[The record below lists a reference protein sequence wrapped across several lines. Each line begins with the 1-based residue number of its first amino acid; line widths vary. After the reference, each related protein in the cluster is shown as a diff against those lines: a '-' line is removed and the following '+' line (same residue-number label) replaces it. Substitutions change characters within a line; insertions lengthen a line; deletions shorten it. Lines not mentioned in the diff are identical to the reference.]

1 MLSPTSARVIS
12 YAPKQ
17 AGADDGDAEMPESS
31 EILEPPALA
40 ARPGSL
46 TTVDAGTAPVRV
58 LLVEDDPGDAL
69 LVEELLSETDLA
81 VELERAMSVA
91 DALPRLKWAD
101 CVLLDLALP
110 DSLGLDG
117 LETILEADGGGAVI
131 VLTGLAD
138 RSRGALA
145 VASGAQDYLIK
156 AEVDASLLG
165 RSVRYAIERRRAD
178 VATRRLFEANL
189 RREANERI
197 QRGLLPRP
205 LLRRDDIEVATVYRP
220 GGGGDV
226 LGGDFYDAVEL
237 EDGTLRAVI
246 GDVCGHGPDEAA
258 LGVCLRI
265 AWRTLVV
272 AGTEH
277 DRVLPALD
285 DVLVAERQ
293 HDETFVT
300 VCDLTIRPDR
310 TGAAVR
316 LAGHPPPLLLRP
328 APAVWPGEPGPP
340 LGCLPDQSW
349 PAAATSLV
357 GPWAVLLYTD
367 GLIEGRRRDSD
378 DRLGVEG
385 LTERLR
391 AGGLGA
397 AARGTGGVPPTAAA
411 GAARCWEQ
419 GLEATLAWAEE
430 EHGGPLA
437 DDVAL
442 MLLARAA
449 AGGAGPPGV
458 RGDPPETGA

>member
-1 MLSPTSARVIS
+1 
-12 YAPKQ
+12 
-17 AGADDGDAEMPESS
+17 
-31 EILEPPALA
+31 
-40 ARPGSL
+40 
-46 TTVDAGTAPVRV
+46 V

-69 LVEELLSETDLA
+69 LVEELLSETDLD
-81 VELERAMSVA
+81 VEIARALSVA
-91 DALPRLKWAD
+91 EALPRLAEAD

-110 DSLGLDG
+110 DSFGLDG
-117 LETILEADGGGAVI
+117 LRTVLAADPHVAVV

-145 VASGAQDYLIK
+145 VATGAQDYLIK
-156 AEVDASLLG
+156 AEVDPSLLG

-205 LLRRDDIEVATVYRP
+205 LLRSDGLEVATVYRP

-226 LGGDFYDAVEL
+226 LGGDFYDVVEL

-272 AGTEH
+272 AGTAHE
-277 DRVLPALD
+277 RVLPALD

-293 HDETFVT
+293 NDETFCT
-300 VCDLTIRPDR
+300 VCDIAIDPDR
-310 TGAAVR
+310 RAATAR

-328 APAVWPGEPGPP
+328 APTAWPGVECRSP
-340 LGCLPDQSW
+340 LGVVPGQTW
-349 PAAATSLV
+349 PGVTTELA
-357 GPWAVLLYTD
+357 GPWGILLYTD
-367 GLIEGRRRDSD
+367 GLIEGRQPGSD
-378 DRLGVEG
+378 DRLGVDG
-385 LTERLR
+385 LITRLR
-391 AGGLGA
+391 EYGLGA
-397 AARGTGGVPPTAAA
+397 AAPG
-411 GAARCWEQ
+411 WEA
-419 GLEATLAWAEE
+419 GLEATLAWVEE
-430 EHGGPLA
+430 QHGGPLA

-442 MLLARAA
+442 MLLAN
-449 AGGAGPPGV
+449 GAGP
-458 RGDPPETGA
+458 TG

>member
-1 MLSPTSARVIS
+1 MLER
-12 YAPKQ
+12 
-17 AGADDGDAEMPESS
+17 S
-31 EILEPPALA
+31 EILEPAALA
-40 ARPGSL
+40 PMPGAPAAL
-46 TTVDAGTAPVRV
+46 GEGGGPVRV

-69 LVEELLSETDLA
+69 LVQELLSETDLD
-81 VELERAMSVA
+81 VELDRAMSVRE
-91 DALPRLKWAD
+91 ALPRLQQAD

-110 DSLGLDG
+110 DSFGLDG
-117 LETILEADGGGAVI
+117 LRALLTADEGVAVV

-156 AEVDASLLG
+156 AEVDASSLG

-189 RREANERI
+189 RRQANERI

-205 LLRRDDIEVATVYRP
+205 LLRSDDLEVATVYRP

-272 AGTEH
+272 AGTVH
-277 DRVLPALD
+277 DLVLRALD

-293 HDETFVT
+293 NEETFVT
-300 VCDLTIRPDR
+300 VCDVTIRPDR
-310 TGAAVR
+310 RTAAVR

-328 APAVWPGEPGPP
+328 APAAWPDVVPGPP
-340 LGCLPDQSW
+340 LGCLPGQAW
-349 PAAATSLV
+349 PAAEMALPV
-357 GPWAVLLYTD
+357 PWEVLLYTD
-367 GLIEGRRRDSD
+367 GLIEGHRRQSAERIGVDGLT
-378 DRLGVEG
+378 DRLRGF
-385 LTERLR
+385 
-391 AGGLGA
+391 GLGTDGREA
-397 AARGTGGVPPTAAA
+397 
-411 GAARCWEQ
+411 

-430 EHGGPLA
+430 EHGGPLP

-442 MLLARAA
+442 MLLWGA
-449 AGGAGPPGV
+449 AGAP
-458 RGDPPETGA
+458 R

>member
-1 MLSPTSARVIS
+1 
-12 YAPKQ
+12 
-17 AGADDGDAEMPESS
+17 MPDRS
-31 EILEPPALA
+31 EILESPAPA
-40 ARPGSL
+40 VRPVGGR
-46 TTVDAGTAPVRV
+46 VHV

-69 LVEELLSETDLA
+69 LVEELLSETDLS
-81 VELERAMSVA
+81 VELHRALSVA
-91 DALPRLKWAD
+91 EALPLLDQAD

-110 DSLGLDG
+110 DSFG
-117 LETILEADGGGAVI
+117 LEGLHALLAANPQVAVV

-138 RSRGALA
+138 RDRGLKA

-178 VATRRLFEANL
+178 VATRRLLEANL

-205 LLRRDDIEVATVYRP
+205 LLRSGDLGVATVYRP

-272 AGTEH
+272 ASTVDE
-277 DRVLPALD
+277 RVLPALD

-293 HDETFVT
+293 RDETFVT
-300 VCDLTIRPDR
+300 VCDITVGPDR
-310 TGAAVR
+310 QTATVR
-316 LAGHPPPLLLRP
+316 LAGHPPPLLLGP
-328 APAVWPGEPGPP
+328 TPTVWPGAASGPP
-340 LGCLPDQSW
+340 LGVVPGQTWEASVAPW
-349 PAAATSLV
+349 PA
-357 GPWAVLLYTD
+357 PWAVLLYTD
-367 GLIEGRRRDSD
+367 GLIEGRRGGGA
-378 DRLGVEG
+378 DRIGVEG
-385 LTERLR
+385 LTARLQT
-391 AGGLGA
+391 AGFGA
-397 AARGTGGVPPTAAA
+397 HSQ
-411 GAARCWEQ
+411 GAD
-419 GLEATLAWAEE
+419 LEATLAWAEE
-430 EHGGPLA
+430 ENGGPLA

-442 MLLARAA
+442 MLLSN
-449 AGGAGPPGV
+449 GAGPVGP
-458 RGDPPETGA
+458 TA

>member
-1 MLSPTSARVIS
+1 M
-12 YAPKQ
+12 
-17 AGADDGDAEMPESS
+17 ADKS

-40 ARPGSL
+40 ARPGSNIA
-46 TTVDAGTAPVRV
+46 TEAGDGPVRL

-81 VELERAMSVA
+81 AELDRAISVA
-91 DALPRLKWAD
+91 DALPRLAGAD

-110 DSLGLDG
+110 DSFGLDG
-117 LETILEADGGGAVI
+117 LRRVLDADPQVAVV

-138 RSRGALA
+138 RSRGDLA

-178 VATRRLFEANL
+178 VATRRLLEANL

-205 LLRRDDIEVATVYRP
+205 LLRSGDLEVATVYRP

-237 EDGTLRAVI
+237 ADGTLRAVI

-272 AGTEH
+272 AGTAHE
-277 DRVLPALD
+277 RVLPALD

-293 HDETFVT
+293 QDETFVT
-300 VCDLTIRPDR
+300 VCDITIPPDR
-310 TGAAVR
+310 RVASVR
-316 LAGHPPPLLLRP
+316 LAGHPPPLLLGDTP
-328 APAVWPGEPGPP
+328 TVWPDDACGPP
-340 LGCLPDQSW
+340 LGVLPGQAWGSSE
-349 PAAATSLV
+349 AELAR
-357 GPWAVLLYTD
+357 PWAVLLYTD
-367 GLIEGRRRDSD
+367 GLIEGRRQGERE
-378 DRLGVEG
+378 RLGVDG
-385 LTERLR
+385 LTARLQ
-391 AGGLGA
+391 AAGLGA
-397 AARGTGGVPPTAAA
+397 DG
-411 GAARCWEQ
+411 WEA
-419 GLEATLAWAEE
+419 GLEGTLAWAERE
-430 EHGGPLA
+430 NGGPLA

-442 MLLARAA
+442 MLLANGSASS
-449 AGGAGPPGV
+449 GP
-458 RGDPPETGA
+458 DPKA

>member
-1 MLSPTSARVIS
+1 M
-12 YAPKQ
+12 
-17 AGADDGDAEMPESS
+17 MPERS

-40 ARPGSL
+40 PRPGS
-46 TTVDAGTAPVRV
+46 TSAPGASDGPVRV

-69 LVEELLSETDLA
+69 LVKELLSETDLD

-91 DALPRLKWAD
+91 EALPRLDRAD

-110 DSLGLDG
+110 DSFGLDG
-117 LETILEADGGGAVI
+117 LRTVLAANSQAAVI

-138 RSRGALA
+138 RGRGAQA

-156 AEVDASLLG
+156 AEVDPSLLG
-165 RSVRYAIERRRAD
+165 RSIRYAIERRRAD
-178 VATRRLFEANL
+178 VATRRLLEVNL

-205 LLRRDDIEVATVYRP
+205 LLRRDGVEVATVYRP

-272 AGTEH
+272 AGTAHE
-277 DRVLPALD
+277 RVLPALD

-293 HDETFVT
+293 HEETFVT
-300 VCDLTIRPDR
+300 VCDITVSPDR
-310 TGAAVR
+310 RSATVR
-316 LAGHPPPLLLRP
+316 LAGHPPPVLLRP
-328 APAVWPGEPGPP
+328 VPTMWPTAQCGPP
-340 LGCLPDQSW
+340 LGVVSGETW
-349 PAAATSLV
+349 EAAAAELSD
-357 GPWAVLLYTD
+357 PWAVLLYTD
-367 GLIEGRRRDSD
+367 GLIEGRYGDSGE
-378 DRLGVEG
+378 RLGIEG
-385 LTERLR
+385 LTARLR
-391 AGGLGA
+391 EDGLEEAG
-397 AARGTGGVPPTAAA
+397 
-411 GAARCWEQ
+411 WEA
-419 GLEATLAWAEE
+419 GLEATVAWVEE
-430 EHGGPLA
+430 QHGGPLA

-442 MLLARAA
+442 MLLATT
-449 AGGAGPPGV
+449 
-458 RGDPPETGA
+458 E

>member
-1 MLSPTSARVIS
+1 
-12 YAPKQ
+12 
-17 AGADDGDAEMPESS
+17 
-31 EILEPPALA
+31 
-40 ARPGSL
+40 
-46 TTVDAGTAPVRV
+46 
-58 LLVEDDPGDAL
+58 
-69 LVEELLSETDLA
+69 
-81 VELERAMSVA
+81 
-91 DALPRLKWAD
+91 
-101 CVLLDLALP
+101 
-110 DSLGLDG
+110 
-117 LETILEADGGGAVI
+117 
-131 VLTGLAD
+131 
-138 RSRGALA
+138 

-178 VATRRLFEANL
+178 VATRRLLEANL

-205 LLRRDDIEVATVYRP
+205 LLRGDDLEVATVYRP

-285 DVLVAERQ
+285 DLLVAERQ

-310 TGAAVR
+310 AGAAVR
-316 LAGHPPPLLLRP
+316 LAGHPPPLVLRP
-328 APAVWPGEPGPP
+328 APAVWPGAAAGPP
-340 LGCLPDQSW
+340 LGCLPGQTW
-349 PAAATSLV
+349 PALATELP

-367 GLIEGRRRDSD
+367 GLIEGRRRGSD
-378 DRLGVEG
+378 ERLGVEG
-385 LTERLR
+385 LTDRLR
-391 AGGLGA
+391 AGGLGSD
-397 AARGTGGVPPTAAA
+397 G
-411 GAARCWEQ
+411 WEE
-419 GLEATLAWAEE
+419 GLEGTLAWAEE

-449 AGGAGPPGV
+449 AGGDGPPGV
-458 RGDPPETGA
+458 RGYPPDGAA

>member
-1 MLSPTSARVIS
+1 
-12 YAPKQ
+12 
-17 AGADDGDAEMPESS
+17 
-31 EILEPPALA
+31 
-40 ARPGSL
+40 
-46 TTVDAGTAPVRV
+46 VRV

-69 LVEELLSETDLA
+69 LVEELLSETDLD
-81 VELERAMSVA
+81 VELDRAISVA
-91 DALPRLKWAD
+91 EALPRLERAD
-101 CVLLDLALP
+101 CVLLDLNLP
-110 DSLGLDG
+110 DSFGLDG
-117 LETILEADGGGAVI
+117 LRTILAADGPVAVI

-138 RSRGALA
+138 RSRGAQA

-189 RREANERI
+189 RRQANERI

-205 LLRRDDIEVATVYRP
+205 LLRSGDLEVATIYRP

-237 EDGTLRAVI
+237 ADGTLRAVI

-272 AGTEH
+272 AGTVG
-277 DRVLPALD
+277 DVVLPALD

-300 VCDLTIRPDR
+300 VCDLTILPDR
-310 TGAAVR
+310 RGATVR

-328 APAVWPGEPGPP
+328 EPAVWPGVVSGPP
-340 LGCLPDQSW
+340 LGVLPDQTW
-349 PAAATSLV
+349 AAVAARMP

-367 GLIEGRRRDSD
+367 GLIEGRRGGGDE
-378 DRLGVEG
+378 RLGVEG
-385 LTERLR
+385 LTARLQS
-391 AGGLGA
+391 AGLGSDWE
-397 AARGTGGVPPTAAA
+397 A
-411 GAARCWEQ
+411 GLQ
-419 GLEATLAWAEE
+419 ATLAWVES

-437 DDVAL
+437 DDVAV
-442 MLLARAA
+442 MLLAGAS
-449 AGGAGPPGV
+449 GGAGAAG
-458 RGDPPETGA
+458 

>member
-1 MLSPTSARVIS
+1 M
-12 YAPKQ
+12 
-17 AGADDGDAEMPESS
+17 MPEKS

-40 ARPGSL
+40 ARLGSNSAME
-46 TTVDAGTAPVRV
+46 AGNGPVRV

-81 VELERAMSVA
+81 AQLDRAVSVA
-91 DALPRLKWAD
+91 DALPRLAGAD

-110 DSLGLDG
+110 DAFG
-117 LETILEADGGGAVI
+117 LEGLRRLLDADPQVAVV

-178 VATRRLFEANL
+178 VATRRLLEANL

-205 LLRRDDIEVATVYRP
+205 LLRSSDLEIATVYRP

-272 AGTEH
+272 AGTDHE
-277 DRVLPALD
+277 RVLPALD

-300 VCDLTIRPDR
+300 VCDITISPDR
-310 TGAAVR
+310 RAASVR
-316 LAGHPPPLLLRP
+316 LAGHPPPLLLGD
-328 APAVWPGEPGPP
+328 APTVWPNDVCGPP
-340 LGCLPDQSW
+340 LGVLSGETWASSEAGLGW
-349 PAAATSLV
+349 PWS
-357 GPWAVLLYTD
+357 VLLYTD
-367 GLIEGRRRDSD
+367 GLIEGRQRGGR

-385 LTERLR
+385 LTARL
-391 AGGLGA
+391 AAAGLGA
-397 AARGTGGVPPTAAA
+397 GS
-411 GAARCWEQ
+411 WEE
-419 GLEATLAWAEE
+419 GLETTLAWAEDE
-430 EHGGPLA
+430 NGGPLA

-442 MLLARAA
+442 MLLANGSAPPA
-449 AGGAGPPGV
+449 SGPPASG
-458 RGDPPETGA
+458 PPASGPSA

>member
-1 MLSPTSARVIS
+1 
-12 YAPKQ
+12 
-17 AGADDGDAEMPESS
+17 MPERS
-31 EILEPPALA
+31 EILEPAALA
-40 ARPGSL
+40 PRQGLSSAPGAN
-46 TTVDAGTAPVRV
+46 DGRVRV

-69 LVEELLSETDLA
+69 LVEELLSETDLN
-81 VELERAMSVA
+81 VELDRAVSMA
-91 DALPRLKWAD
+91 DAVPKLHDAD

-110 DSLGLDG
+110 DAFG
-117 LETILEADGGGAVI
+117 LEGLRRLLAANSEVAVV
-131 VLTGLAD
+131 VLTGLSD
-138 RSRGALA
+138 RSQGALA

-156 AEVDASLLG
+156 AEVDPSLLG

-178 VATRRLFEANL
+178 VATRRLLEANL

-205 LLRRDDIEVATVYRP
+205 LLRSDDLDVATVYRP

-272 AGTEH
+272 AGTAHEL
-277 DRVLPALD
+277 VLPALD

-293 HDETFVT
+293 HDETFCT
-300 VCDLTIRPDR
+300 VCDITVRPDR
-310 TGAAVR
+310 SAATVR

-328 APAVWPGEPGPP
+328 EPSPWPDHECGPP
-340 LGCLPDQSW
+340 LGVLPDQTWS
-349 PAAATSLV
+349 AATAALAD
-357 GPWAVLLYTD
+357 PWAVLLYTD
-367 GLIEGRRRDSD
+367 GLIEGRRQGSTE
-378 DRLGVEG
+378 RLGIEG
-385 LTERLR
+385 LTEHLR
-391 AGGLGA
+391 AGIGA
-397 AARGTGGVPPTAAA
+397 AGGWETGL
-411 GAARCWEQ
+411 RS
-419 GLEATLAWAEE
+419 TLAWAEE
-430 EHGGPLA
+430 QHGGPLA

-449 AGGAGPPGV
+449 GDGGAI
-458 RGDPPETGA
+458 A

>member
-1 MLSPTSARVIS
+1 
-12 YAPKQ
+12 
-17 AGADDGDAEMPESS
+17 
-31 EILEPPALA
+31 
-40 ARPGSL
+40 
-46 TTVDAGTAPVRV
+46 V

-69 LVEELLSETDLA
+69 LVKELLSETDLE
-81 VELERAMSVA
+81 VELERAMLVA
-91 DALPRLKWAD
+91 EALPRLPDVD

-110 DSLGLDG
+110 DAFGLDG
-117 LETILEADGGGAVI
+117 LRTVLAADPHVAVI

-138 RSRGALA
+138 RSLGALA

-156 AEVDASLLG
+156 AEVDPSLLG

-178 VATRRLFEANL
+178 VATRRLLEANL

-205 LLRRDDIEVATVYRP
+205 LLRSGDLDVATVYRP

-237 EDGTLRAVI
+237 DDGTLRAVI

-272 AGTEH
+272 AGTARE
-277 DRVLPALD
+277 RVLPALD

-300 VCDLTIRPDR
+300 VCDITIRPDR
-310 TGAAVR
+310 RAATVR
-316 LAGHPPPLLLRP
+316 LAGHPAPLLLRP
-328 APAVWPGEPGPP
+328 NPTVWPDVSSGPP
-340 LGCLPDQSW
+340 LGVIPGQTWL
-349 PAAATSLV
+349 AAETELTT
-357 GPWAVLLYTD
+357 PWAVLLYTD
-367 GLIEGRRRDSD
+367 GLIEGRQAGS
-378 DRLGVEG
+378 
-385 LTERLR
+385 TERL
-391 AGGLGA
+391 GIDGLTDHLRNNGMA
-397 AARGTGGVPPTAAA
+397 ADG
-411 GAARCWEQ
+411 WEA

-430 EHGGPLA
+430 QHGGPLS

-442 MLLARAA
+442 MLLAN
-449 AGGAGPPGV
+449 GNG
-458 RGDPPETGA
+458 

>member
-1 MLSPTSARVIS
+1 
-12 YAPKQ
+12 
-17 AGADDGDAEMPESS
+17 
-31 EILEPPALA
+31 
-40 ARPGSL
+40 
-46 TTVDAGTAPVRV
+46 
-58 LLVEDDPGDAL
+58 
-69 LVEELLSETDLA
+69 
-81 VELERAMSVA
+81 
-91 DALPRLKWAD
+91 
-101 CVLLDLALP
+101 
-110 DSLGLDG
+110 
-117 LETILEADGGGAVI
+117 
-131 VLTGLAD
+131 
-138 RSRGALA
+138 

-189 RREANERI
+189 RRQANERI

-205 LLRRDDIEVATVYRP
+205 LLRSDDLEVATVYRP

-272 AGTEH
+272 AGTPQ
-277 DRVLPALD
+277 DLVLPALD

-293 HDETFVT
+293 HDETFCT
-300 VCDLTIRPDR
+300 VCDITLRHDR
-310 TGAAVR
+310 SAATVR

-328 APAVWPGEPGPP
+328 VPVVWPEAVPGPP
-340 LGCLPDQSW
+340 LGVLPGQTW
-349 PAAATSLV
+349 PAAEAELV

-367 GLIEGRRRDSD
+367 GLIEGRRRHGDE
-378 DRLGVEG
+378 RLGVEG
-385 LTERLR
+385 LSERLR
-391 AGGLGA
+391 AGL
-397 AARGTGGVPPTAAA
+397 PTAD
-411 GAARCWEQ
+411 GWEA

-442 MLLARAA
+442 MLLAGAPGMGTTGT
-449 AGGAGPPGV
+449 AGATGTAGT
-458 RGDPPETGA
+458 TG

>member
-1 MLSPTSARVIS
+1 
-12 YAPKQ
+12 
-17 AGADDGDAEMPESS
+17 MPDTS
-31 EILEPPALA
+31 EILEPPAPA
-40 ARPGSL
+40 ARPGS
-46 TTVDAGTAPVRV
+46 AGALGPTEGRVRV

-69 LVEELLSETDLA
+69 LVEELLSETDLS
-81 VELERAMSVA
+81 VQLDRAMSVA
-91 DALPRLKWAD
+91 EALPLLPGCD

-110 DSLGLDG
+110 DSFG
-117 LETILEADGGGAVI
+117 LEGLRALLAADPQVAVV

-145 VASGAQDYLIK
+145 VAAGAQDYLIK

-178 VATRRLFEANL
+178 VATRRLLEANL

-205 LLRRDDIEVATVYRP
+205 LLRSDDLQVATVYRP

-272 AGTEH
+272 ASTLPE
-277 DRVLPALD
+277 RVLPALD
-285 DVLVAERQ
+285 DLLVAERQ
-293 HDETFVT
+293 RDETFVT
-300 VCDLTIRPDR
+300 VCDISVGPDR
-310 TGAAVR
+310 RTATVR
-316 LAGHPPPLLLRP
+316 LAGHPPPLLLGTTP
-328 APAVWPGEPGPP
+328 TVWPGAVSGPP
-340 LGCLPDQSW
+340 LGVLPDQTWEASVATL
-349 PAAATSLV
+349 PA
-357 GPWAVLLYTD
+357 PWAVLLYTD
-367 GLIEGRRRDSD
+367 GIIEGRQGGGA

-385 LTERLR
+385 LTARLEKT
-391 AGGLGA
+391 GFGA
-397 AARGTGGVPPTAAA
+397 TPRGAD
-411 GAARCWEQ
+411 WEA
-419 GLEATLAWAEE
+419 GLEATLAFAEE
-430 EHGGPLA
+430 ENGGPLA

-442 MLLARAA
+442 MLLASGAGA
-449 AGGAGPPGV
+449 AGPTA
-458 RGDPPETGA
+458 

>member
-1 MLSPTSARVIS
+1 
-12 YAPKQ
+12 
-17 AGADDGDAEMPESS
+17 MPDTS
-31 EILEPPALA
+31 EILEPAALA
-40 ARPGSL
+40 ARPGS
-46 TTVDAGTAPVRV
+46 THTPDALVAGGEGPVRV

-69 LVEELLSETDLA
+69 LVEELLSETDLD
-81 VELERAMSVA
+81 VELDRATSVA
-91 DALPRLKWAD
+91 EALPRLARSD

-110 DSLGLDG
+110 DSFGLDG
-117 LETILEADGGGAVI
+117 LRTILAAGGQVAVI

-178 VATRRLFEANL
+178 VVTRRLFEANL

-205 LLRRDDIEVATVYRP
+205 LLRSEDLEVATVYRP

-237 EDGTLRAVI
+237 ADGTLRAVI

-272 AGTEH
+272 AGTVH
-277 DRVLPALD
+277 DLVLPALD

-300 VCDLTIRPDR
+300 VCDVTIGPDR
-310 TGAAVR
+310 RSGTVR

-328 APAVWPGEPGPP
+328 APAVWPGVVPGPP
-340 LGCLPDQSW
+340 LGVVPGQTW
-349 PAAATSLV
+349 PAAAAEVAHS
-357 GPWAVLLYTD
+357 WAVLLYTD
-367 GLIEGRRRDSD
+367 GLIEGRRPGSD
-378 DRLGVEG
+378 ERLGVEG
-385 LTERLR
+385 LTAQLHA
-391 AGGLGA
+391 AGLS
-397 AARGTGGVPPTAAA
+397 PA
-411 GAARCWEQ
+411 GAAGWEA
-419 GLEATLAWAEE
+419 GLEATLAWVEE
-430 EHGGPLA
+430 QHGGPLA

-442 MLLARAA
+442 MLLAGAA
-449 AGGAGPPGV
+449 RSGAGGAGAP
-458 RGDPPETGA
+458 A

>member
-1 MLSPTSARVIS
+1 
-12 YAPKQ
+12 
-17 AGADDGDAEMPESS
+17 MPDRS
-31 EILEPPALA
+31 EILEPPAPA
-40 ARPGSL
+40 ARPGS
-46 TTVDAGTAPVRV
+46 TSAVGPAGGRVRV

-81 VELERAMSVA
+81 VDLDRALSVA
-91 DALPRLKWAD
+91 EALPHLHRAD
-101 CVLLDLALP
+101 CVLLDLGLP
-110 DSLGLDG
+110 DSFGLQG
-117 LETILEADGGGAVI
+117 LHTLLAANPQVAVV

-138 RSRGALA
+138 RSRAALA

-178 VATRRLFEANL
+178 VATRRLLEANL

-205 LLRRDDIEVATVYRP
+205 LLRSGDLEVATVYRP

-272 AGTEH
+272 ASTLNE
-277 DRVLPALD
+277 RVLPALD

-293 HDETFVT
+293 GDETFVT
-300 VCDLTIRPDR
+300 VCDVTVSPDR
-310 TGAAVR
+310 GTAIVR
-316 LAGHPPPLLLRP
+316 LAGHPPPLLLGSTIT
-328 APAVWPGEPGPP
+328 VWPGATSGPP
-340 LGCLPDQSW
+340 LGVVPGQIWEAS
-349 PAAATSLV
+349 AATLPA
-357 GPWAVLLYTD
+357 PWGVLLYTD
-367 GLIEGRRRDSD
+367 GLIEGRRAGGA
-378 DRLGVEG
+378 DRVGVDG
-385 LTERLR
+385 LTARLQT
-391 AGGLGA
+391 AGLSP
-397 AARGTGGVPPTAAA
+397 RSEGTD
-411 GAARCWEQ
+411 
-419 GLEATLAWAEE
+419 LEATLAWAEE
-430 EHGGPLA
+430 ENGGPLA

-442 MLLARAA
+442 MLLSN
-449 AGGAGPPGV
+449 GAGPVGP
-458 RGDPPETGA
+458 TA